1 MKPEDLIKWNVVSRF
16 LSGSR
21 ETVRKNAIP
30 KIHQAF
36 LKELFEEMSK
46 VIEKYLA
53 NPEKYHPHHRVI
65 IDSANAELLD
75 GKQSTGQTLD
85 YIPD

>member
-1 MKPEDLIKWNVVSRF
+1 MKPEDLIKWNVASRF

-36 LKELFEEMSK
+36 LKELFDAMNQ
-46 VIEKYLA
+46 VIEKYF
-53 NPEKYHPHHRVI
+53 P
-65 IDSANAELLD
+65 
-75 GKQSTGQTLD
+75 KQD
-85 YIPD
+85 AP

>member
-1 MKPEDLIKWNVVSRF
+1 MGQKAMGMKPEDIVKWNVLSRF

-36 LKELFEEMSK
+36 LKELFEAMNQ
-46 VIEKYLA
+46 VIEKYFPNDA
-53 NPEKYHPHHRVI
+53 P
-65 IDSANAELLD
+65 
-75 GKQSTGQTLD
+75 
-85 YIPD
+85 

>member
-36 LKELFEEMSK
+36 LKELFEAMNQ
-46 VIEKYLA
+46 VIEKYF
-53 NPEKYHPHHRVI
+53 P
-65 IDSANAELLD
+65 
-75 GKQSTGQTLD
+75 KQD
-85 YIPD
+85 AP

>member
-1 MKPEDLIKWNVVSRF
+1 MNQQVKLGNMKPEDLIKWNVVSRF

-36 LKELFEEMSK
+36 LKELFEAMNQ
-46 VIEKYLA
+46 VIEKYF
-53 NPEKYHPHHRVI
+53 P
-65 IDSANAELLD
+65 
-75 GKQSTGQTLD
+75 KQD
-85 YIPD
+85 AP